1 MKAIDFDLRIIRNE
15 DYSLSFDG
23 NKLYFSH
30 QGYVIEIEDGLD
42 EINELVEKIKNRN
55 RSLED
60 IKK

>member
-1 MKAIDFDLRIIRNE
+1 MKAIDFDLRIIRNK

-23 NKLYFSH
+23 TKLYFSH
-30 QGYVIEIEDGLD
+30 QGYVIDIEGSLD
-42 EINELVEKIKNRN
+42 EINELVKKIKNRN